1 MPLSRFGKNPP
12 PTCPNRWC
20 HNGIC
25 EVWNQ
30 LGYGYLES
38 IYLRALEFELGIE
51 KFAFDLEK
59 ELDVFFEGK
68 KIGTQKIN
76 SVFNDDIWVCLTSTT
91 KQPKGMEKK
100 IRSILKST
108 SLPCAIMANLSG
120 NQPQIKII
128 NSK

>member
-1 MPLSRFGKNPP
+1 
-12 PTCPNRWC
+12 
-20 HNGIC
+20 
-25 EVWNQ
+25 